1 MNPCEVVPPLGGGVG
16 PLGGG
21 VGPLDGGVGPPL
33 GPHCNKLSK
42 CSGLFVT
49 HLGQPCKSRGYVKRC
64 HKILYTKLF
73 GGQWPVLT
81 NNYEFGTS

>member
-1 MNPCEVVPPLGGGVG
+1 MNPCEVGPPLGGGVG

-33 GPHCNKLSK
+33 GPYCNKLSK

-49 HLGQPCKSRGYVKRC
+49 
-64 HKILYTKLF
+64 T
-73 GGQWPVLT
+73 
-81 NNYEFGTS
+81 